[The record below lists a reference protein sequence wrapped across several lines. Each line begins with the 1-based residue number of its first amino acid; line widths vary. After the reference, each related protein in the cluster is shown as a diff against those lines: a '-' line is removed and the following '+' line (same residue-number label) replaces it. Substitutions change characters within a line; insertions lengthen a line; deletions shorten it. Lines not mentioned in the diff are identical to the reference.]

1 MLIAPVAVVGAGAA
15 AAAVWRLA
23 VGDVS
28 TATLAAVA
36 VLAFAAVLAEA
47 FPVPMES
54 LPGGNLSLTAIVVAG
69 AAVLY
74 GWRASTLVACAT
86 PLALEL
92 VQRRGRLRLA
102 YNAGAYALAGAAGG
116 IAAAPV
122 RDGTTVAETVAA
134 VALASV
140 AFYAVTVVLVSA
152 AIARAGGTP
161 FLPMLAASARW
172 TAPPFALMASVS
184 LMLVVLWRQS
194 PVLAGALAGPV
205 IATAL
210 YQRSTHR
217 LQKATRLALTD
228 PVTGLG
234 NHRHFHELLERTLES
249 AAAAGE
255 PVSLCLLDLD
265 DFKQVND
272 THGHPAGDGVLAQ
285 VGDCLRGMGEGFRL
299 GGDEFALV
307 LPGRS
312 KAEARQIVK
321 AALARLAALE
331 VAGVPVTVSAGL
343 ATYPDH
349 AESRSALVAAAD
361 AALYGAKRAGKDH
374 LRVAPPSAPP
384 LAAAG

>member
-28 TATLAAVA
+28 TATVAAIV
-36 VLAFAAVLAEA
+36 VLALAAVLAEA

-86 PLALEL
+86 PLALER

-102 YNAGAYALAGAAGG
+102 YNAGAYAIAGAAGG
-116 IAAAPV
+116 LAAAPV
-122 RDGTTVAETVAA
+122 RGGTTVAETVAA
-134 VALASV
+134 VAVASI

-152 AIARAGGTP
+152 AIATAGGTP
-161 FLPMLAASARW
+161 FLPMLTASARW

-194 PVLAGALAGPV
+194 PVLASALAGPI

-217 LQKATRLALTD
+217 LLKATRLALTD

-249 AAAAGE
+249 AAAAGQ

-265 DFKQVND
+265 DFKRVND

-285 VGDCLRGMGEGFRL
+285 VADCLRSTGEGFRL
-299 GGDEFALV
+299 GGDEFALI
-307 LPGRS
+307 LAGRDED
-312 KAEARQIVK
+312 EARRILE
-321 AALARLAALE
+321 AAVARLAALE
-331 VAGVPVTVSAGL
+331 LACGPVTVSAGL
-343 ATYPDH
+343 ASYPGH
-349 AESRSALVAAAD
+349 ALNRDELVGAAD
-361 AALYGAKRAGKDH
+361 AALYAAKRAGKNGI
-374 LRVAPPSAPP
+374 RAASPPVAP